1 MVLLQD
7 FTQQEL
13 VDFVT
18 ANYSVKPF
26 VGKQIFGWL
35 TRNAEFEQMTNI
47 PKSLRNSLA
56 EDCVATSVHIV
67 KTLVSAVD
75 GTQKFL
81 FRLNDGNVIEGVLM
95 KYKYGNT
102 LCVSSQVGCR
112 MGCKFCASTLGGLV
126 RNLSAGEILG
136 QVLAVNALG
145 GEDKNRFVTNI
156 VLMGSGEPLDNF
168 DNVTK
173 FLRLVSSE
181 DGINISLRNI
191 SLSTCGVVPH
201 MRQLADMGLHVN
213 LTLSL
218 HNADNEQRKQ
228 IMPVTNA
235 YSVEEAV
242 DACRYYFQ
250 KTGRRIIVEYTLI
263 DGQNDTYSHALKL
276 ASLLRNMSVHVNVIA
291 LNPVKETGLK
301 GTSESNIKRFIGYL
315 EKLGISATR
324 RRTMGQDIEGACG
337 QLRKRFLEEQNDL
350 SVSTAVATSQPNG
363 KGGNNG

>member
-7 FTQQEL
+7 LSLSEL
-13 VDFVT
+13 NQYLT
-18 ANYSVKPF
+18 ENYDVKPF
-26 VGKQIFGWL
+26 VAKQIYGWL
-35 TRNAEFEQMTNI
+35 TKSVDFDGMTNV
-47 PKSLRNSLA
+47 PKALREQLKQN
-56 EDCVATSVHIV
+56 CVAVSCKIVQTLTSE
-67 KTLVSAVD
+67 LD

-81 FRLNDGNVIEGVLM
+81 FELYDGNVIEGVLM

-112 MGCKFCASTLGGLV
+112 MGCKFCASTIGGLV

-145 GEDKNRFVTNI
+145 NGKERHVTNI

-168 DNVTK
+168 DNVVK
-173 FLRLVSSE
+173 FLQLVTDE
-181 DGINISLRNI
+181 NGINISERNI
-191 SLSTCGVVPH
+191 SLSTCGVVP
-201 MRQLADMGLHVN
+201 RIRELADMCFSLN

-218 HNADNEQRKQ
+218 HNADNDERKE

-242 DACRYYFQ
+242 AACRYYFQ
-250 KTGRRIIVEYTLI
+250 KTGRRVIIEYTLI
-263 DGQNDTYSHALKL
+263 DKQNDSYSHALKL
-276 ASLLRNMSVHVNVIA
+276 ASLLRDMAVHVNVIA

-301 GTSESNIKRFIGYL
+301 GTSEGNLKKFIGYL
-315 EKLGISATR
+315 EKLGVSATR

-337 QLRKRFLEEQNDL
+337 QLRRRYLEGG
-350 SVSTAVATSQPNG
+350 NG
-363 KGGNNG
+363 K

>member
-7 FTQQEL
+7 FTQNEL

-35 TRNAEFEQMTNI
+35 NKNADFAQMTNLPI
-47 PKSLRNSLA
+47 ALRDKLA
-56 EDCVATSVHIV
+56 EECVAQSVQII
-67 KTLVSAVD
+67 KTLTSDID

-81 FRLNDGNVIEGVLM
+81 FKLHDGNVVEGVLM
-95 KYKYGNT
+95 RYKYGNT

-136 QVLAVNALG
+136 EVVAVNALG
-145 GEDKNRFVTNI
+145 KGVDGGRYVTNI
-156 VLMGSGEPLDNF
+156 VMMGSGEPLDNF

-173 FLRLVSSE
+173 FLQLVSAPE
-181 DGINISLRNI
+181 GLNISLRNI
-191 SLSTCGVVPH
+191 SISTCGLAPK
-201 MRQLADMGLHVN
+201 MRLLADMGLHVN

-242 DACRYYFQ
+242 AACRYYFE

-263 DGQNDTYSHALKL
+263 DGQNDTYAHALKL
-276 ASLLRNMSVHVNVIA
+276 ASLLRGMSVHVNVIA

-301 GTSESNIKRFIGYL
+301 GTSESTLKRFIGYL
-315 EKLGISATR
+315 EKSGISATR

-337 QLRKRFLEEQNDL
+337 QLRKRFIEQNETQD
-350 SVSTAVATSQPNG
+350 STNPC
-363 KGGNNG
+363 KGGDNG

>member
-7 FTQQEL
+7 FSQSEL
-13 VDFVT
+13 VEYMT

-35 TRNAEFEQMTNI
+35 VRNADFDQMTNVS
-47 PKSLRNSLA
+47 KNLREQLKQN
-56 EDCVATSVHIV
+56 CVAVSAHIV
-67 KTLVSAVD
+67 KTLTSSID

-81 FRLNDGNVIEGVLM
+81 FRLHDGNLVEGVLM

-145 GEDKNRFVTNI
+145 GNSDRRYVTNI
-156 VLMGSGEPLDNF
+156 VMMGSGEPLDNF

-173 FLRLVSSE
+173 FLKLVSDP

-191 SLSTCGVVPH
+191 SLSTCGVVSR
-201 MRQLADMGLHVN
+201 MEQLADMGLHVN

-235 YSVEEAV
+235 YSVEDAV
-242 DACRYYFQ
+242 AACRNYFE

-263 DGQNDTYSHALKL
+263 DGQNDTYAHALKL

-301 GTSESNIKRFIGYL
+301 GTSEANLKRFIGYL

-337 QLRKRFLEEQNDL
+337 QLRKRYLEQSDED
-350 SVSTAVATSQPNG
+350 
-363 KGGNNG
+363 KGGANA